1 MNRSNRAPPD
11 AGEPDEGPCPVPHA
25 GSAAEAMRVLSLVH
39 RQLDSEGRLSVPRLA
54 REIGICEGAVLNAL
68 TELHHR
74 GWLEPIPDAPY
85 FRVTPGGRAARQ
97 P

>member
-1 MNRSNRAPPD
+1 
-11 AGEPDEGPCPVPHA
+11 
-25 GSAAEAMRVLSLVH
+25 MRVLSLVH
-39 RQLDSEGRLSVPRLA
+39 RQLDGEGRLSVSGLA
-54 REIGICEGAVLNAL
+54 RAIGVCEGAVLQAL

-74 GWLEPIPDAPY
+74 GWLEAIPDAPY